1 MANWRA
7 KMSKAAFPINDLLR
21 RKLQTSLTIITLTLS
36 VASTLFLLLFSSRLG
51 FNAASAV
58 GTLTQGLT
66 TIFSQFILFI
76 GVLIFA
82 VGAVL
87 TSFIAFLMMAQRTRD
102 FGLIKAAGC
111 PNGLVAG
118 YFMTELIT
126 TTFAGCILG
135 IALGFFIDYAAANV
149 VFSAYQL
156 PNFWFAP
163 LVFVAFFV
171 LSVVFGLQPILK
183 AARMSPVKALSPVNY
198 YGLTTTNKHKPLS
211 RSGITWR
218 IASRSLFRRQSAT
231 IRIVILLSIVF
242 ILLTVSVA
250 GGIIASDTTTSW
262 VQNSVDKNTIAIA
275 HNSMGNQY
283 ELLLSKF
290 SGAKETGDFNYS
302 DPKLAIPEG
311 VIGQL
316 SALSS
321 VSLVDSRLIL
331 KEHVNEISNFT
342 VNPDTEQTYSVGDSR
357 QGEAIVVGVNPENLS
372 GTWFVQ
378 GRFLNANDDF
388 EAVIG
393 DSVAQAMY
401 SPDTSKNTM
410 LSNPLVQSI
419 EFQNNTFSIVGV
431 CVDPVNNGLVTYV
444 PIDRLENISGVSNPN
459 LLLVKLNN
467 STDRS
472 AAVAQIKTLIQ
483 AADPDLNVFEFDGV
497 IAKNSAFLASTWQTI
512 MLLPLFTLVSAA
524 LCLVGYMMLAVDEQ
538 HQEFAVLRAVG
549 AKPKI
554 VIFILAIQSIIVLI
568 SSFAVGISLGTIITL
583 LILMKQP
590 LVTSV
595 TILEI
600 TGWLLAALAGMFIFS
615 LYPAFRLAKASIL
628 KIMT

>member
-1 MANWRA
+1 
-7 KMSKAAFPINDLLR
+7 MSKAAFPINDLLR

-262 VQNSVDKNTIAIA
+262 IQKTVNSDTIAIA

-283 ELLLSKF
+283 KLLLSKF

-444 PIDRLENISGVSNPN
+444 PIERLENISGVSNPN

-472 AAVAQIKTLIQ
+472 ADIAQIKTLIQ
-483 AADPDLNVFEFDGV
+483 ATDPDLNVFELDGV

-554 VIFILAIQSIIVLI
+554 VIFILAIQSVIVLI

-583 LILMKQP
+583 LILMQQP
-590 LVTSV
+590 LVTGF

-600 TGWLLAALAGMFIFS
+600 TVWLLAALAGMFIFS
-615 LYPAFRLAKASIL
+615 LYPAFRLAKTAIL

>member
-1 MANWRA
+1 
-7 KMSKAAFPINDLLR
+7 MSKAAFPINDLRR
-21 RKLQTSLTIITLTLS
+21 RKLQTSLIILTLTLS

-51 FNAASAV
+51 FGIASAT

-66 TIFSQFILFI
+66 AIFSQFILFI

-111 PNGLVAG
+111 PNSLVAG
-118 YFMTELIT
+118 YFMTELLT

-218 IASRSLFRRQSAT
+218 IASRSLFRRQSASV
-231 IRIVILLSIVF
+231 RIIILLSIVF

-262 VQNSVDKNTIAIA
+262 IQKTVNSDTIAIA

-283 ELLLSKF
+283 KLLLSKF

-302 DPKLAIPEG
+302 DPKLAIPAT
-311 VIGQL
+311 VIEQL
-316 SALSS
+316 SALPS

-331 KEHVNEISNFT
+331 KEHVEEVANFT
-342 VNPDTEQTYSVGDSR
+342 VFPDTEQTVNVGDSR
-357 QGEAIVVGVNPENLS
+357 QGDAIVIGVNPQKLAGS
-372 GTWFVQ
+372 WFVQ
-378 GRFLNANDDF
+378 GRFLSENDDNA
-388 EAVIG
+388 AVIG
-393 DSVAQAMY
+393 DSVAHAMY
-401 SPDTSKNTM
+401 SSDPSKNII
-410 LSNPLVQSI
+410 LSDPLVEGI
-419 EFQNNTFSIVGV
+419 EFQNSTFGIVGV

-444 PIDRLENISGVSNPN
+444 PIERLENVTGVSNPN

-472 AAVAQIKTLIQ
+472 ADIAQIKTLIQ
-483 AADPDLNVFEFDGV
+483 AADPDLNVFELDGV
-497 IAKNSAFLASTWQTI
+497 IEKDANFLASTWQTI
-512 MLLPLFTLVSAA
+512 MLLPLFTLASAA